1 MDERVGRAEIDPD
14 VAGEEAEE
22 AVEQFRENGDRIAL
36 VLCDVV
42 MPKKN
47 GKEVYDEI
55 RAMEPGV
62 RFLFTSGYNDEIIHT
77 KGILLEEIEFL
88 VKPVNRQALL
98 QKLREM
104 LDEQQAGM

>member
-1 MDERVGRAEIDPD
+1 MVRKYMQKILEM
-14 VAGEEAEE
+14 AGYSLITARNGEE
-22 AVEQFRENGDRIAL
+22 AVEQFRENRDRIAL

-55 RAMEPGV
+55 RAMEPGA

-77 KGILLEEIEFL
+77 KGILLDEIEFL
-88 VKPVNRQALL
+88 VKPVNRQELL
-98 QKLREM
+98 AKLRKM
-104 LDEQQAGM
+104 LDVK